1 MFQKDWP
8 NHVGSASSNQTQ
20 IDELTNTLK
29 THIAQCTNP
38 NNNTTFGELGNTI
51 DYLKELPFGLQ
62 VLHVIGYSYAS
73 KAKDFLSNRSVTKR
87 VFSKL
92 KSGLS
97 HKTES
102 QKNHELAASTLAEL
116 KKTIAKLQTSL
127 EKEESQRATLTPR
140 QLEIHIQGQKDL
152 EYWVLVCFLKIVWLG
167 LQSEIQAVLDKV
179 CDTLLQP
186 FVDEKRGK
194 SSQKTADDLGL
205 FGMQL
210 RKTFQRLSRRR
221 ISVFYW
227 DVCMHM
233 GADIYAQDTR
243 YALVPNK
250 VTANNG
256 QRLAP
261 DGPQYE
267 YVNYGVP
274 YPKLPRGSGSNG
286 QRLAPG
292 RPQYEYMNYGV
303 PYPKFHRGSRITPG
317 MGFVGAA
324 GGIGLW
330 GLGNGYYSSTDIY
343 NDDGNRC
350 CDDGNGHC
358 HNGNGYCDNGNG
370 PGYCDNGNG
379 PGFFDS
385 GNSGCDS
392 GGGFWSG
399 FFSGDGGGF
408 SFGGDGGGGFGGG
421 CDTSGGCS
429 TSFN

>member
-1 MFQKDWP
+1 MFQKDWS
-8 NHVGSASSNQTQ
+8 NRVDSASTNQRQ
-20 IDELTNTLK
+20 IYELTETLK
-29 THIAQCTNP
+29 SYIAQGTNP

-73 KAKDFLSNRSVTKR
+73 KAKDFLSNRSVTKK

-102 QKNHELAASTLAEL
+102 QKNHELAASTLEEL
-116 KKTIAKLQTSL
+116 KKTIAKLQTNL

-140 QLEIHIQGQKDL
+140 KLEILIETQKLL
-152 EYWVLVCFLKIVWLG
+152 EYRVLARFLKMIWLG
-167 LQSEIQAVLDKV
+167 LQSEIQSVLDQV
-179 CDTLLQP
+179 CDILLQSS
-186 FVDEKRGK
+186 VDEKRGN
-194 SSQKTADDLGL
+194 SSQKIASDLGL
-205 FGMQL
+205 FGMHL

-227 DVCMHM
+227 NVCTQM

-243 YALVPNK
+243 YAQVPNK

-256 QRLAP
+256 QILAP
-261 DGPQYE
+261 DGPLYD

-274 YPKLPRGSGSNG
+274 YPKFPRGSG
-286 QRLAPG
+286 
-292 RPQYEYMNYGV
+292 
-303 PYPKFHRGSRITPG
+303 FTPG

-330 GLGNGYYSSTDIY
+330 GIGNGYYSSTDGY
-343 NDDGNRC
+343 SDG
-350 CDDGNGHC
+350 GNGC
-358 HNGNGYCDNGNG
+358 CDNGNG
-370 PGYCDNGNG
+370 HCDNGNRHCDSGNGHCDSGNG

-392 GGGFWSG
+392 GGGFWSS
-399 FFSGDGGGF
+399 FFSGDSGGGF
-408 SFGGDGGGGFGGG
+408 SFGGDGGGGGGGG
-421 CDTSGGCS
+421 CDSGGGCS
-429 TSFN
+429 T